1 MNAPQQ
7 QFEPAGEGSDRGR
20 HLTAADR
27 SFVTGWGPFSGLIEG
42 LIGKGLRKALDRIDA
57 GLEAGS
63 LEAHLPDG
71 THRVL
76 GRRGEGPKAEIALTS
91 WRALLRLGQS
101 GSVGWYKAWELGEW
115 HSPDPVP
122 IFDLFTRNRVAL
134 GNAARASGL
143 AHLAN
148 RIAHLFRSNSK
159 SGAQK
164 NIAFHYDLG
173 NDFYAAWLDD
183 SMTYSSALFAES
195 IADTEPLEQ
204 AQQRKIQAISDRL
217 QVGAGDKVW
226 EIGCGWGA
234 LSRHIAA
241 ETRAQV
247 TGITLSQQQLEAAR
261 VAASISADNDR
272 LDYQL
277 IDYRDVEGQ
286 FDAIASVEM
295 VEAVGMEYWPAF
307 LDQIVARLK
316 PGGRAALQYI
326 TIADDI
332 FEKYAS
338 SADFIQ
344 TYIFPGGHLLSENRF
359 RALAEE
365 RGLIWTDQHNF
376 GLHYAETLRRWRLRF
391 DSAFAEGR
399 LPSGFDKRF
408 INLWRYYLMY
418 CEGGFRG
425 GGIDV
430 AQVTLVKP
438 G

>member
-1 MNAPQQ
+1 MNVPQQ
-7 QFEPAGEGSDRGR
+7 QFESAGQNSERGR

-27 SFVTGWGPFSGLIEG
+27 GFVTGWGPFNSLIESM
-42 LIGKGLRKALDRIDA
+42 IGKGFQKALDRIDT

-76 GRRGEGPKAEIALTS
+76 GGRDEGPKAEITLTN
-91 WRALLRLGQS
+91 WRGLLRLGQS

-122 IFDLFTRNRVAL
+122 IFDLFTRNRISL

-143 AHLAN
+143 ARLAN

-173 NDFYAAWLDD
+173 NDFYTAWLDE
-183 SMTYSSALFAES
+183 SMTYSSALFAEF
-195 IADTEPLEQ
+195 IADTEPLEE
-204 AQQRKIQAISDRL
+204 AQQRKMQAISDRL
-217 QVGAGDKVW
+217 QVGAGDQVW

-241 ETRAQV
+241 ETGAHV
-247 TGITLSQQQLEAAR
+247 TGITLSQEQLEAAR
-261 VAASISADNDR
+261 AAASISTDNDR

-277 IDYRDVEGQ
+277 IDYRDVTGQ

-295 VEAVGMEYWPAF
+295 VEAVGMGYWPAF

-316 PGGRAALQYI
+316 PCGRAALQYI

-344 TYIFPGGHLLSENRF
+344 TYIFPGGHLLSESRF

-391 DSAFAEGR
+391 DSAVAEGR
-399 LPSGFDKRF
+399 LPSGFDTRF

-430 AQVTLVKP
+430 AQVTLVKA